1 MAGMATFTNS
11 NITIVNLEL
20 FDAAFAVVPG
30 TEDEV
35 IRRFMTLFVY
45 EDERRRGG
53 SADVCRT
60 TNALGETFALK
71 RLRTAGDSGSRS
83 GSSSGSNAPMAPI
96 RRELRHLDSSGSNQ
110 ASGTPD
116 YVTTGHMAAFY
127 EEYRIHLALSSLR
140 GFPKLYGFGL
150 AGGDPVFVMEWVD
163 GDTLS
168 EAIAERRAK
177 SPDDLLPLTVVADLG
192 LAVIRLLRR
201 AGELSANFVHRDLS
215 PRNVMLR
222 TSDRSAEEQLRSGRF
237 DLCLIDFGSSALAD
251 MHDGSPTFTMGSNIW
266 RLGTPAYAP
275 PEMLSADIELP
286 PQYRQSPAIDVYA
299 LCSMLYELYAGHR
312 PYDLSHAGELSPYR
326 IKTEMPPQP
335 LESREPDAGAL
346 AAIILTGL
354 SPQQEDRPSLAQLEA
369 ALENWKVLPGQKA
382 APALSGTRP
391 ANAGFWQPGYA
402 SRSLTRRR
410 LLAGG
415 IVAASAAFSIAI
427 VSRRF
432 SPPQAASLDEN
443 RYPHAEGPYDGIPL
457 FKAYDGSL
465 GGWMLCSS
473 LGDIVCRPE
482 SSRPCG
488 PLREG
493 VFALYD
499 DISRLWGFAVPNNAS
514 DGYAW
519 MILPSFAQVRDFSE
533 GLAAAQDPTSRLW
546 GYVDA
551 AGTWVVAPRFRDA
564 SDFSGG
570 AAATQDLTTLAW
582 GAIDDTGDQLIKP
595 MFALLG
601 RRSPDGYASAQDLG
615 GGWGIVDEHGAWSC
629 EPHMAQLRRM
639 ASGCAPA
646 LDGASGRWGFV
657 DASGAWTLPPTFLD
671 ARAFYASDT
680 EGSGSLAAVQDAS
693 SQFWHLIAP
702 DGASPSGAKPRFWKL
717 GDLHEGLAPA
727 QASSRDDVV
736 VFDESDP
743 DARAEDAGMR
753 YGYVDVTGTWQ
764 MRSLTELTDTAIG
777 TPEI

>member
-1 MAGMATFTNS
+1 MAGMATFTDS

-53 SADVCRT
+53 SADVCRS

-71 RLRTAGDSGSRS
+71 RLRVTRGSDSGSNS
-83 GSSSGSNAPMAPI
+83 LSTPA
-96 RRELRHLDSSGSNQ
+96 RRELRHLDSSGANQ
-110 ASGTPD
+110 ALGTPD

-127 EEYRIHLALSSLR
+127 EEYRIHLSLSSLR

-163 GDTLS
+163 GVTLS
-168 EAIAERRAK
+168 EAIAARRK
-177 SPDDLLPLTVVADLG
+177 TFPDEPLPLTIVADLG

-222 TSDRSAEEQLRSGRF
+222 TDDCPADEQLSSGRF

-251 MHDGSPTFTMGSNIW
+251 ERDGSPSFTMGSNIW

-275 PEMLSADIELP
+275 PEMLSADIDLP
-286 PQYRQSPAIDVYA
+286 AKYRQSPTIDVYA
-299 LCSMLYELYAGHR
+299 LCSMLYELYAGQK
-312 PYDLSHAGELSPYR
+312 PYEMSDREGRSPYR
-326 IKTEMPPQP
+326 IKTETAPRP
-335 LESREPDAGAL
+335 LEPRNPDAGAL
-346 AAIILTGL
+346 AAVILTGL

-369 ALENWKVLPGQKA
+369 ALVNWKALPGQKVA
-382 APALSGTRP
+382 TALSGTKP
-391 ANAGFWQPGYA
+391 ASEGFWQPGYA

-415 IVAASAAFSIAI
+415 IVAASAAFSVAI
-427 VSRRF
+427 VSRRLF
-432 SPPQAASLDEN
+432 PPQAASLDES
-443 RYPHAEGPYDGIPL
+443 RYPRAVGPYEGDPL
-457 FKAYDGSL
+457 FKAYDASL
-465 GGWMLCSS
+465 GGWMLCDST
-473 LGDIVCRPE
+473 GTIICRPE

-499 DISRLWGFAVPNNAS
+499 DISRLWGFAVPNSAS
-514 DGYAW
+514 DGYTW
-519 MILPSFAQVRDFSE
+519 RTLPSFAQVRDFSE
-533 GLAAAQDPTSRLW
+533 GLAAAQDPTSKLW

-551 AGTWVVAPRFRDA
+551 AGTWAMTPRFRDA

-570 AAATQDLTTLAW
+570 AAAVQDATTLAW
-582 GAIDDTGDQLIKP
+582 GAIDDAGSQLVNP
-595 MFALLG
+595 QFASLG
-601 RRSPDGYASAQDLG
+601 RRSPDGYASAQDFEG
-615 GGWGIVDEHGAWSC
+615 EWGIVDERGAWSC
-629 EPHMAQLRRM
+629 EPHMSQLRRV
-639 ASGCAPA
+639 AFGCAPA
-646 LDGASGRWGFV
+646 LDGASDRWGFV
-657 DASGAWTLPPTFLD
+657 DANGTWTLPPAFLD
-671 ARAFYASDT
+671 ARAFFAT
-680 EGSGSLAAVQDAS
+680 EDGNPGCLAAVQDAS
-693 SQFWHLIAP
+693 SQLWYLIEP
-702 DGASPSGAKPRFWKL
+702 DGTSPSEAGPRFWKL
-717 GDLHEGLAPA
+717 GDLHDGLAPA
-727 QASSRDDVV
+727 QASSHDDVV

-753 YGYVDVTGTWQ
+753 YGYVDRKGSWQ
-764 MRSLTELTDTAIG
+764 MRSLTDLTDTAIG